1 MKELDV
7 FRYLKKYRAAITG
20 VSVLAGIVFFLIA
33 QLRIQQYT
41 AVTVIEYTGAR
52 AEEGYSPDGK
62 KIDTTEIYAT
72 NMVAQAMKKLGL
84 DYTQTTADNIRMGIH
99 VEPIITEEDLLVQ
112 QSKLDNG
119 EKDYELNPTQYVE
132 VSRSTPERC

>member
-7 FRYLKKYRAAITG
+7 FRYLKKYRTAITG

-62 KIDTTEIYAT
+62 QIDTTEIYAT
-72 NMVAQAMKKLGL
+72 NMVA
-84 DYTQTTADNIRMGIH
+84 
-99 VEPIITEEDLLVQ
+99 
-112 QSKLDNG
+112 
-119 EKDYELNPTQYVE
+119 
-132 VSRSTPERC
+132 

>member
-7 FRYLKKYRAAITG
+7 FRYLKKYRTAITG

-62 KIDTTEIYAT
+62 KVLQCGFYHFPCFS
-72 NMVAQAMKKLGL
+72 L
-84 DYTQTTADNIRMGIH
+84 
-99 VEPIITEEDLLVQ
+99 
-112 QSKLDNG
+112 
-119 EKDYELNPTQYVE
+119 
-132 VSRSTPERC
+132 